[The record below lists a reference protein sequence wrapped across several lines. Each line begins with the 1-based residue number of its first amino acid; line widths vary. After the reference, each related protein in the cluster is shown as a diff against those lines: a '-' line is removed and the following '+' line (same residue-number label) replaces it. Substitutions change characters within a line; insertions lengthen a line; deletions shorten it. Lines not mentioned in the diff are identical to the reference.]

1 MIDPAFFTVLTDTLA
16 KTVPAGAAPDGDGLA
31 FARMLLEAWEP
42 SDAMEAMLAAQAI
55 AAHLAAMDGFA
66 RAAKPGVSDETAV
79 RLRVNALA
87 AGRRFDHL
95 LGTVRRR
102 NQPAPAATPRG
113 QGRAAHEGAP
123 RAGVRHRE
131 LPLAADA
138 TQPTRRAALRGGTA
152 LAAAMPTV
160 AAPA

>member
-1 MIDPAFFTVLTDTLA
+1 MIDPAFFTLLTDTLA
-16 KTVPAGAAPDGDGLA
+16 KTVPAEAATDGGGLA

-113 QGRAAHEGAP
+113 HGRAAHHG
-123 RAGVRHRE
+123 AGVRHRE
-131 LPLAADA
+131 FPLPADA
-138 TQPTRRAALRGGTA
+138 TQPTRRAALHGGTA